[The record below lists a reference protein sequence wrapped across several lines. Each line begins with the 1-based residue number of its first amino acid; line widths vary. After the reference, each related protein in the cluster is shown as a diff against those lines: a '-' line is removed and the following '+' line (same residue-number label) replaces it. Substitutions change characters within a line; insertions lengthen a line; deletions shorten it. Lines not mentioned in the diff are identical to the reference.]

1 MTGNL
6 SIVGYLELLL
16 LQLPE
21 LHILKVKLQR
31 EQKTQITL
39 AAMRAHTDS
48 YSGLHHGNLWPTSL
62 NNAKLLTEDLSR
74 RQGKTFLLI

>member
-48 YSGLHHGNLWPTSL
+48 HSGLHHGNLWPTSL